1 MAKGRK
7 KKDLDL
13 NVDTP
18 NVDLKVTRKEGKTAI
33 DLDTNLVDVQ
43 YDSEAQ
49 GKKLKV
55 TVEKGAALNL
65 VRNVLTRVI
74 NKKRG

>member
-1 MAKGRK
+1 MAKK
-7 KKDLDL
+7 KKDLDV
-13 NVDTP
+13 NVDTA
-18 NVDLKVTRKEGKTAI
+18 NADLKVTRKEGKTAI
-33 DLDTNLVDVQ
+33 DLDTNVVDVH
-43 YDSEAQ
+43 YEKDAE

-55 TVEKGAALNL
+55 TVEPGAALNL